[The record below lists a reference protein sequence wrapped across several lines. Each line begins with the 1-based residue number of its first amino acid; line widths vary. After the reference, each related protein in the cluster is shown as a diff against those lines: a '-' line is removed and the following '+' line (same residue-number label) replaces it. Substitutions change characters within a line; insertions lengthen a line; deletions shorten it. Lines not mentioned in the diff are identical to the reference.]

1 MEFNELLSI
10 MIEKE
15 ASDLHIKAER
25 PPIYRIHGKM
35 VALDNC
41 PPFSWEETEGMA
53 MPIMNTSQVE
63 KFNKRHWADLG
74 YSFKGYRF
82 RVNIFNN
89 KGTIAMVIRKIE
101 GKIPTIEALGLPS
114 VLKEIVAY
122 PTGLVLVTGPTGSGK
137 STTLAS
143 LIDEINSN
151 FSCHIATIEDPVE
164 YVFADKNA
172 SISQREVGSDV
183 LSYDDALPPL
193 LRQDPDVILIGEMRD
208 RETIEIALKAAEA
221 GHLLLSTLHTSSA
234 ASTMDRV
241 LSYFPPDMH
250 HQIQIELA
258 MTLRAV
264 ISQRLIRRQDGKGRV
279 AALEIMIN
287 SPTIKTYIE
296 KGEFGNIYKAIE
308 GSVYHYKMQT
318 MEQSLVA
325 LVVNGIIS
333 LDDAVSSSND
343 PNSLRRLLHE
353 FGIKKSQAEEK
364 EKIVIEGG

>member
-1 MEFNELLSI
+1 MEFNELLAV
-10 MIEKE
+10 MIENK
-15 ASDLHIKAER
+15 ASDLHIKVGR

-35 VALDNC
+35 TPLDKH
-41 PPFSWEETEGMA
+41 PPFIEEETEGLA
-53 MPIMNTSQVE
+53 MPLMNNSQLQ
-63 KFNKRHWADLG
+63 KFNSRYWTDLG

-89 KGTIAMVIRKIE
+89 RGTVAMVIRKIE
-101 GKIPTIEALGLPS
+101 SQVPTIEQLGLPS
-114 VLKEIVAY
+114 VLKEIVAF

-143 LIDEINSN
+143 LIDEINATL
-151 FSCHIATIEDPVE
+151 SCHIATIEDPVE
-164 YVFADKNA
+164 YIFADKTA
-172 SISQREVGSDV
+172 SVSQREVGSDV
-183 LSYDDALPPL
+183 VSYDDALPPL

-241 LSYFPPDMH
+241 LSYFPSDMH

-264 ISQRLIRRQDGKGRV
+264 ISQRLIRRVDGNGRV

-296 KGEFGNIYKAIE
+296 KGEFSNIYKAIE

-325 LVVNGIIS
+325 LVINGIIS
-333 LDDAVSSSND
+333 LDDAVSSSNN
-343 PNSLRRLLHE
+343 PNALRSLLQE
-353 FGIKKSQAEEK
+353 FGLKKKEEEK
-364 EKIVIEGG
+364 EKIVIGGE